1 MLFALPSMTF
11 AQESPQLGAAI
22 HRAAV
27 QAASQPSTSAA
38 KQSNHYFWPGL
49 VIMGAGATLA
59 ALAATAAK
67 KQTCGVVSVGFDV
80 VGGCVQE
87 TNKPLLWIGVGAA
100 AGGATLLAIGGTRH
114 QVAFG
119 RGVVRYRVRF

>member
-1 MLFALPSMTF
+1 MAFFGRARAVLTT
-11 AQESPQLGAAI
+11 AI
-22 HRAAV
+22 HKAV
-27 QAASQPSTSAA
+27 AQAASQSAPPSA
-38 KQSNHYFWPGL
+38 KQGNHYFWPGL

-80 VGGCVQE
+80 VGGCIEE

-100 AGGATLLAIGGTRH
+100 AGGATLLAIGGARH

-119 RGVVRYRVRF
+119 PGVVRYRLGF